1 MWRIYAVIEFYSLK
15 FVMLRFE
22 NYSEKIAISQ
32 LTVSK
37 PSILNRFRKMNS
49 DKLFNKQIKPF
60 NFILVGPEKNEVI
73 PLQPFLKDI
82 QGIEYREFIDYR
94 TGKSSNELPLPSN
107 EYWKSLDDVLTA
119 YIRHNDNK
127 FDYIDHVAHR
137 KHIIADSIRF
147 IGKESNN
154 LDENLTGIEGP
165 EYLEYKNNKEFFDW
179 IMTLKP
185 KDVKDKRISQ
195 QALYYQK
202 SLIKSEK
209 HLNVKQKV
217 ARKLLELY
225 KENKAVSKE

>member
-1 MWRIYAVIEFYSLK
+1 
-15 FVMLRFE
+15 
-22 NYSEKIAISQ
+22 
-32 LTVSK
+32 
-37 PSILNRFRKMNS
+37 
-49 DKLFNKQIKPF
+49 
-60 NFILVGPEKNEVI
+60 
-73 PLQPFLKDI
+73 
-82 QGIEYREFIDYR
+82 
-94 TGKSSNELPLPSN
+94 LPSN

-137 KHIIADSIRF
+137 KHIIADRIRF

-179 IMTLKP
+179 ILTLKP
-185 KDVKDKRISQ
+185 KDVKDKGISQ

-202 SLIKSEK
+202 SLIKSKK

-217 ARKLLELY
+217 ARKLLELF
-225 KENKAVSKE
+225 KENKAV